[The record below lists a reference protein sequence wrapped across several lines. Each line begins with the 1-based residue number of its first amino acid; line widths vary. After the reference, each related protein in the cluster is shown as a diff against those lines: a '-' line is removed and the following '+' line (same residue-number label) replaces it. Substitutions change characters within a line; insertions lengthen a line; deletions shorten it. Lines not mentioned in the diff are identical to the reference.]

1 MGFQQALSGLDASTS
16 QLDAIGNNIANA
28 NTVGFKASTTQFADV
43 FAASLNGSGTNQ
55 TGIGT
60 KVSAI
65 TQNFAQ
71 GNVTASNNSLDM
83 AINGEGFFRMS
94 QNGSIS
100 FSRDG
105 QFQLDKNGYLTN
117 AQGLQVTGY
126 QADVNG
132 NIVAATPVP
141 LNIPTANL
149 SPSATAN
156 ATVGLNLDA
165 TSTTPTGTTFNPL
178 DPTTFNNSTS
188 LTIYD
193 SLGNS
198 HIATLYFSK
207 DSTVNTAIPSTA
219 NATASWSTYLT
230 VDGNTV
236 PAVTPP
242 TAPTPIGSLGFT
254 SSGAL
259 VYPTAA
265 SPLKTGQIQ
274 VTVPLSN
281 GATSSQKITLDFSS
295 TSQYGAP
302 FGVNQLSQDGF
313 TSGQLSGFST
323 SPDGV
328 IQGRYSNGQSKNLGQ
343 IVLAN
348 FTAPQGLEPL
358 GNGQWAETTASGSAL
373 VGAPST
379 GNLGVIQAGAVESSN
394 VDLTT
399 ELVDMITAQ
408 RDYQAN
414 AQAIKTEDQIQ
425 QTLVNLR

>member
-1 MGFQQALSGLDASTS
+1 MGFQQALSGLDAANS

-28 NTVGFKASTTQFADV
+28 DTVGFKESNVQFSDV

-60 KVSAI
+60 QVSAI
-65 TQNFAQ
+65 TQQFAQ
-71 GNVTASNNSLDM
+71 GNITATNNSLDM
-83 AINGEGFFRMS
+83 AINGQGFYRMS
-94 QNGSIS
+94 QNGTIS
-100 FSRDG
+100 FSRNG
-105 QFQLDKNGYLTN
+105 QFQLDKNGFLVD

-126 QADVNG
+126 QADTNG

-149 SPSATAN
+149 NPSATAN
-156 ATVGLNLDA
+156 ATVGVNLDA
-165 TSTTPTGTTFNPL
+165 SSTTPTGTTFNPL
-178 DPTTFNNSTS
+178 DPTSFNNSTS
-188 LTIYD
+188 MTIYD

-198 HIATLYFSK
+198 HIATLYFSL
-207 DSTVNTAIPSTA
+207 DSAVPSAVSTA
-219 NATASWSTYLT
+219 APTASSAWSAYLT

-236 PAVTPP
+236 PSAGTSFG
-242 TAPTPIGSLGFT
+242 TLAFN
-254 SSGAL
+254 SSGSL
-259 VYPTAA
+259 VYPPAA
-265 SPLKTGQIQ
+265 APLKAGQIQ
-274 VTVPLSN
+274 VSFNPGN
-281 GATSSQKITLDFSS
+281 GAAPSQKMTLDFSS

-302 FGVNQLSQDGF
+302 FGVNQLSQDGY

-323 SPDGV
+323 SPSGI
-328 IQGRYSNGQSKNLGQ
+328 IQGRYSNGQSKDLGQ

-348 FTAPQGLEPL
+348 FTDPQGLQQM
-358 GNGQWAETTASGSAL
+358 GNGQWAETTTSGPAL

-379 GNLGVIQAGAVESSN
+379 GNLGVIQSGATESSK

-399 ELVDMITAQ
+399 ELVNMITAQ